1 MSGARVVVALDASA
15 GNRDAA
21 RAAAALARALGIEL
35 AGLFVED
42 VNLVRLAGLPFAR
55 QIPVS
60 GGPARPLEWP
70 SLEAQLRGLEAAARQ
85 ELARAATSVQVT
97 WSFQV
102 RRGTLPAE
110 ALAAAGEA
118 DLLLL
123 GARLAALAREGLAG
137 RLVEAPPRRR
147 ARTALPRPA
156 LALIAEA
163 ASPALDDAAVERLAA
178 ELGLPILLVRRP
190 RR

>member
-1 MSGARVVVALDASA
+1 MSGGRLIVALDAVA

-21 RAAAALARALGIEL
+21 RAAAALASVLGIEL

-55 QIPVS
+55 QVPVS
-60 GGPARPLEWP
+60 GGPARPLERQ
-70 SLEAQLRGLEAAARQ
+70 SLESQLRALEAAARQ
-85 ELARAATSVQVT
+85 ELARAASSVQVT

-102 RRGTLPAE
+102 RRGTLPDE
-110 ALAAAGEA
+110 VLAAPGEA

-123 GARLAALAREGLAG
+123 GARLAALARAGLAG
-137 RLVEAPPRRR
+137 RMVEAPPRRPSR
-147 ARTALPRPA
+147 GAAPRPA
-156 LALIAEA
+156 LALIVEPAG
-163 ASPALDDAAVERLAA
+163 PALEDAAVERLAA
-178 ELGLPILLVRRP
+178 EMGLPILLVRR

>member
-1 MSGARVVVALDASA
+1 MSGARLIVALDASA

-21 RAAAALARALGIEL
+21 RAAAALARVLGIEL

-42 VNLVRLAGLPFAR
+42 LNLVRLAGLPFAR

-60 GGPARPLEWP
+60 GGPPRPLEP
-70 SLEAQLRGLEAAARQ
+70 RSLEAQLRALAAAARQ
-85 ELARAATSVQVT
+85 ELARAASSVQVA

-102 RRGTLPAE
+102 RRGTLPGE
-110 ALAAAGEA
+110 ALAAPGEA

-123 GARLAALAREGLAG
+123 GARLAALARAGLAG
-137 RLVEAPPRRR
+137 RLVEAPPRRP
-147 ARTALPRPA
+147 ARSAAPRPA
-156 LALIAEA
+156 LALIAEPR
-163 ASPALDDAAVERLAA
+163 SPALEDEAIERLVA
-178 ELGLPILLVRRP
+178 ELGLPILLVRR